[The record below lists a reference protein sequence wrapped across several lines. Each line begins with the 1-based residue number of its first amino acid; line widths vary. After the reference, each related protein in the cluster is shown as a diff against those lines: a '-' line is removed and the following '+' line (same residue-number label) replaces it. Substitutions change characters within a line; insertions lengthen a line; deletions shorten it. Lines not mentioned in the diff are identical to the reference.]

1 MMKKFLMLIMLLA
14 LFIAGCGSDS
24 APKICKTAGLG
35 DSKQAWI
42 DDHGEPNRDNTDK
55 NSIAPVA
62 FENDKYMVLFVEDK
76 AINIIFQKNDN
87 KMNPKFKDMLP
98 PDSKLTSSED
108 ISDEILIKTKETYT
122 SDSLKN
128 TVKNSDGKFEVYHNY
143 DKQTGNYMSSIVA
156 CEVK

>member
-24 APKICKTAGLG
+24 APKICQTAGLG

-42 DDHGEPNRDNTDK
+42 DDHGEPNRD
-55 NSIAPVA
+55 SEGLAPVA
-62 FENDKYMVLFVEDK
+62 FKNDKYMVIFLDDK
-76 AINIIFQKNDN
+76 AINIVFQKNDN
-87 KMNPKFKDMLP
+87 KMDPQFKAMLP
-98 PDSKLTSSED
+98 SDSKLVSSED
-108 ISDEILIKTKETYT
+108 VSDEILIKTKETYT

-128 TVKNSDGKFEVYHNY
+128 TVKNSTGSFEIYHNY
-143 DKQTGNYMSSIVA
+143 DKNTGNYMSSIVA